1 MGAGA
6 AANARAC
13 GAAKQAAAAGPR
25 HRGARAPLILGDSTM
40 IFAAPVLGRLGIEA
54 NAKGCRQF
62 AEGISILAARRHA
75 HGLPPIAILAL
86 GANGPI
92 SGGQIA
98 AALRVTGPHRI
109 LGLVTPRR
117 SGVSEARMRRAA
129 RSHPDRVLLIDWVA
143 FSSGHGGWFGGDGL
157 HVNQAG
163 ADGFARLVRR
173 SIAPFAFPPVRTLQM
188 PGRALGSK
196 RCGVVHR
203 FGHPLRVYVI
213 RGRARVLCARARA
226 LVRRPP
232 LRPIRNW
239 QRYDWRRTHA
249 GPWAWVYRRRDHHAV
264 VAAIAGR
271 YAAHAKAAEAYIR
284 ARARYPAA
292 VAWM

>member
-1 MGAGA
+1 
-6 AANARAC
+6 
-13 GAAKQAAAAGPR
+13 
-25 HRGARAPLILGDSTM
+25 
-40 IFAAPVLGRLGIEA
+40 
-54 NAKGCRQF
+54 
-62 AEGISILAARRHA
+62 
-75 HGLPPIAILAL
+75 
-86 GANGPI
+86 
-92 SGGQIA
+92 
-98 AALRVTGPHRI
+98 
-109 LGLVTPRR
+109 
-117 SGVSEARMRRAA
+117 
-129 RSHPDRVLLIDWVA
+129 
-143 FSSGHGGWFGGDGL
+143 
-157 HVNQAG
+157 
-163 ADGFARLVRR
+163 
-173 SIAPFAFPPVRTLQM
+173 M

-196 RCGVVHR
+196 RCGAVHR

-271 YAAHAKAAEAYIR
+271 YAAPAKAAEAYIR

>member
-129 RSHPDRVLLIDWVA
+129 RSHPDR
-143 FSSGHGGWFGGDGL
+143 G
-157 HVNQAG
+157 
-163 ADGFARLVRR
+163 
-173 SIAPFAFPPVRTLQM
+173 
-188 PGRALGSK
+188 
-196 RCGVVHR
+196 C
-203 FGHPLRVYVI
+203 
-213 RGRARVLCARARA
+213 
-226 LVRRPP
+226 
-232 LRPIRNW
+232 
-239 QRYDWRRTHA
+239 
-249 GPWAWVYRRRDHHAV
+249 
-264 VAAIAGR
+264 
-271 YAAHAKAAEAYIR
+271 
-284 ARARYPAA
+284 
-292 VAWM
+292 